1 MDPKARRDFWD
12 EIHGLADKGL
22 TVLVSTHYMDEAER
36 CHEIAYISYG
46 RLIARGTAD
55 EVVKGSHLI
64 TFHGEGPDVGK
75 LAHELEG
82 KPGVETVAPFG
93 AAVREQDRPP
103 SPRGRHRPLAQAAL
117 ALERGR
123 ADAGGRVHQ
132 ADGPGGGQLRM
143 KGFSLDR
150 VAAVMIK
157 EFKQLTR
164 DRLTYAM
171 MLGLPVIQLLLFGY
185 AINTEPRHLPTAVL
199 VQEDSVFA
207 RSMVSAL
214 AHSDYF
220 DLAAQARSP
229 AELDEMI
236 RQGRV
241 QFAVTIPGDF
251 TRRVARGDPAG
262 DNRAQILVEA
272 DATDPSAT
280 GGAVAALAAL
290 PAQALVHDLK
300 GALQPR
306 GQGLPPFDGGV
317 PPATIPRPSPP
328 TTSCRILLGIIL
340 SLTLVM
346 MTALSVTR
354 ETERGTMESLLA
366 TPVQPLEVMVG
377 KLAPYVGIGL
387 VQTVLILLFARFLFG
402 VPMEGGWVGLSLGV
416 ALFIVGSLALGFL
429 ISTAARS
436 QLQAM
441 QMSFFYIFP
450 SILLSGFMFP
460 FRGMPASASFLGQVI
475 NRSLPAGGA
484 RGAPE
489 GPGPGR
495 HLARVAGAPGLR
507 RRGDGAR
514 HGPVSADAGLT

>member
-1 MDPKARRDFWD
+1 M
-12 EIHGLADKGL
+12 
-22 TVLVSTHYMDEAER
+22 
-36 CHEIAYISYG
+36 
-46 RLIARGTAD
+46 RGFD
-55 EVVKGSHLI
+55 LG
-64 TFHGEGPDVGK
+64 
-75 LAHELEG
+75 
-82 KPGVETVAPFG
+82 
-93 AAVREQDRPP
+93 
-103 SPRGRHRPLAQAAL
+103 
-117 ALERGR
+117 
-123 ADAGGRVHQ
+123 
-132 ADGPGGGQLRM
+132 
-143 KGFSLDR
+143 R

-207 RSMVSAL
+207 RSIVGAL
-214 AHSDYF
+214 AHSAYF

-241 QFAVTIPGDF
+241 QFAVIVPGDF
-251 TRRVARGDPAG
+251 TRRVARGDRP
-262 DNRAQILVEA
+262 QILVEA

-290 PAQALVHDLK
+290 PTQALAHDLK
-300 GALQPR
+300 GAVAAR
-306 GQGLPPFDGGV
+306 GQGVPPFEVVVHARYNPEAITAYNIV
-317 PPATIPRPSPP
+317 PG
-328 TTSCRILLGIIL
+328 LLGIIL

-366 TPVQPLEVMVG
+366 TPVEPLEVMAG
-377 KLAPYVGIGL
+377 KLAPYVVIGL
-387 VQTVLILLFARFLFG
+387 VQTAIILLLARFLFG
-402 VPMEGGWVGLSLGV
+402 VPMAGGWVGLSLGV
-416 ALFIVGSLALGFL
+416 ASFIVGSLALGFL

-441 QMSFFYIFP
+441 QMSVFYIFP

-460 FRGMPASASFLGQVI
+460 FRGMPVWAQVI
-475 NRSLPAGGA
+475 GEAIPVTHFLRVV
-484 RGAPE
+484 RGALLKGQDLGDMWRE
-489 GPGPGR
+489 
-495 HLARVAGAPGLR
+495 LAALAAFVCVVTALAMARYR
-507 RRGDGAR
+507 RTLD
-514 HGPVSADAGLT
+514 